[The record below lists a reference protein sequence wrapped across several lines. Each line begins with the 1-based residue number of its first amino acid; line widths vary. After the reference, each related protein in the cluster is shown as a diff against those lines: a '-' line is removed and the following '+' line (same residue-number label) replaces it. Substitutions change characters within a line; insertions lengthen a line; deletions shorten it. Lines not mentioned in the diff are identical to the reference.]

1 MTMYTNSKSE
11 NLMKVEDEHD
21 CKSQL
26 TETIAKSMLLQ
37 RDLPAVS
44 SGREETRC
52 AKKQKIIKQKK
63 SETKTKTIQ
72 GKIDL
77 ASCGA

>member
-1 MTMYTNSKSE
+1 MTMYTNLKSE
-11 NLMKVEDEHD
+11 NLLKVEDEHD

-52 AKKQKIIKQKK
+52 AKKIKIK
-63 SETKTKTIQ
+63 TKTKNA
-72 GKIDL
+72 G
-77 ASCGA
+77 